1 MVLQSTRADNNN
13 SAGSA
18 STEGLAR
25 SISSKPEV
33 RTPWRYRT
41 VRGPVQGV
49 LSLMHHITAI
59 EKKYTSNLTTGE
71 CSLSKFCVCVYA
83 CVCVCVRVCGL
94 PYRGLPYRGLP
105 YRGLLYGLPYPGLP
119 CRGCYLCVCM
129 CERAVSKCV
138 CMCVFC
144 ESCPKQEPR

>member
-1 MVLQSTRADNNN
+1 MEVSDSPGARP
-13 SAGSA
+13 GSSFTHA
-18 STEGLAR
+18 PYHR
-25 SISSKPEV
+25 H
-33 RTPWRYRT
+33 R
-41 VRGPVQGV
+41 
-49 LSLMHHITAI
+49 
-59 EKKYTSNLTTGE
+59 KKYTSNLATGE

-105 YRGLLYGLPYPGLP
+105 YRGLLYGLPYRGLP
-119 CRGCYLCVCM
+119 FCGCYLCVCM

-144 ESCPKQEPR
+144 ESCPKQEPRYSLGSYIILLRPLGL